1 MTAEERDEETQ
12 GKMEGYIE
20 NDRILPPFRVMLP
33 CLNISTMTELKNKI
47 FAWSGGGSL
56 IDFCR
61 DT

>member
-47 FAWSGGGSL
+47 FSVVGWRIA
-56 IDFCR
+56 D
-61 DT
+61 